1 MPTFGEDVRR
11 CRIENDWSQ
20 AELGEKLGVGQGT
33 ISNWENGR
41 GSPDRNQ
48 KIRLR
53 KILNLRQS
61 ESKDVSASSS
71 DKNTVHT
78 QQAEAAERATFGESI
93 RRARIKNAWSQSELG
108 EKLGVGQVTIS
119 KWEIGKVVPDRN
131 QEIRLRGILGLRQSE
146 IKGALAGSS
155 DEQTERAQQAEAAEQ
170 VGPSAFGSWLNRL
183 RNERGLSVTELASK
197 AGVSVPAIYNIEAG
211 RSENP
216 RAQTA
221 RRLEMALGKEL
232 PAEAKKEIKDEATI
246 GGVGEFFTFDPHDK
260 NDWPEEPGIYVL
272 YDISERPIYVGQ
284 GSNIRKRIQDH
295 EEKFWFKTPIV
306 YTAAYIKIDDGG
318 LRIKIENILIRFLKR
333 NAVINKQNVER

>member
-1 MPTFGEDVRR
+1 MLTFGENVRR
-11 CRIENDWSQ
+11 ARIEKAWSQ

-33 ISNWENGR
+33 ISNWELGR
-41 GSPDRNQ
+41 GEPDRNQ

-53 KILNLRQS
+53 EILGLRQS
-61 ESKDVSASSS
+61 ESKAVSAGSS
-71 DKNTVHT
+71 DKKAGQT
-78 QQAEAAERATFGESI
+78 QQAETAEQATFGESI

-108 EKLGVGQVTIS
+108 GKLGVGQGTIS
-119 KWEIGKVVPDRN
+119 NWETGRTPPDRN
-131 QEIRLRGILGLRQSE
+131 QKIRLREILGLRQSE
-146 IKGALAGSS
+146 IKGASAGSS
-155 DEQTERAQQAEAAEQ
+155 DEQAEKAQQAEAAEQ

-221 RRLEMALGKEL
+221 RRLEKALGKEL

-272 YDISERPIYVGQ
+272 YDISDRPIYVGQ
-284 GSNIRKRIQDH
+284 GSSIRKRIQDH

-318 LRIKIENILIRFLKR
+318 LRNKIETILIRFLKR
-333 NAVINKQNVER
+333 NAVINRQNVER